1 MRYIYCLPG
10 TTEAEQRKG
19 IKDYLASRGVF
30 PGDCTSLQPDYGYD
44 ETDYDQGVR
53 NLISSL
59 ETGDVLYVWDFSA
72 LAKSLEC
79 LHTVLL
85 LGTNEGV
92 SFVQCMDGIVASNE
106 SPESMAIVNA
116 IGIASRIELKIS
128 KIQRKQKYSTPKES
142 KGTTSSPKIQPMYQT
157 PNEPGK
163 IVVRR
168 YSDKSVIVCGDTRE
182 YKDAIREVGG
192 LFNPKIDNGRAAWV
206 VALRKLGQLQEALVE
221 QTTLYCKT
229 AIFPEKILGS
239 NNKQIGK

>member
-19 IKDYLASRGVF
+19 IKDYLASRGIF
-30 PGDCTSLQPDYGYD
+30 PGDCTSLQSDFGY
-44 ETDYDQGVR
+44 EEHEYDLGVR
-53 NLISSL
+53 NIVSSL
-59 ETGDVLYVWDFSA
+59 ESGDVLYVWDFSA

-128 KIQRKQKYSTPKES
+128 KIQRQQKYSTSQEA
-142 KGTTSSPKIQPMYQT
+142 KGATTSPKKQSTYQT
-157 PNEPGK
+157 PYEPDK

-206 VALRKLGQLQEALVE
+206 VALRKLRQLQEALAGANYV
-221 QTTLYCKT
+221 
-229 AIFPEKILGS
+229 ILQDCYIS
-239 NNKQIGK
+239 RKDFGK